1 MRGNSDAYV
10 DPNLWIMV
18 QVLAYI
24 TMCFIADILLAQIG
38 METNAYA
45 PQERMMVVL
54 DIVFAPIHV
63 ILLQSLELPLAK

>member
-1 MRGNSDAYV
+1 MRDNSDAYV

-24 TMCFIADILLAQIG
+24 TMCFIVGILLAQIG
-38 METNAYA
+38 METNVYA